1 MTSAFLGIIG
11 RTADITLVAFLLMQ
25 LALAFRVSQTVLLH
39 LYHRRTGLERERIAL
54 TRPLPTDD
62 KLPAVLVQIPTFNEG
77 PLVQRV
83 LDAVV
88 ALDWPRDR
96 LQIQLLDDS
105 TDASAEIA
113 RATVADLH
121 LRGYSVNLI
130 QRTHRAGF
138 KAGAL
143 KAGLA
148 CTREPFVAVFDADY
162 VPQPNF
168 LRLCLRPLLDD
179 PHLAFVQA
187 RCDFLNAR
195 ENRVTH
201 AQQVILE
208 SHFAV
213 EQPTRCW
220 AGQFLPFNGTG
231 GVWRRAAIE
240 AAGGWQADTLTE
252 DLDLSYRA
260 QMRGWRALYLVCVA
274 VPGELP
280 ESLASWG
287 VQQCRWNKGFAQ
299 TTRKLLPTIW
309 RSNLPWRRK
318 FDAAL
323 HLGGCAFGPLVL
335 ATGILCWIDILLGT
349 FSYSL
354 VLPLAALG
362 LLQGL
367 TGALAM
373 ALLSTHLLRQT
384 GVGSQTRSFMT
395 TCALTF
401 YTIMMHHYAA
411 ALSAR
416 SVLDGIRGR
425 ASAFVRTPKRD
436 RLPGE
441 SGDAAGPS
449 LRAK

>member
-1 MTSAFLGIIG
+1 MTSTFLGIIG
-11 RTADITLVAFLLMQ
+11 RTADITLVGFLLMQ

-39 LYHRRTGLERERIAL
+39 LYHRRTALERERIAL
-54 TRPLPTDD
+54 TRPLPADD
-62 KLPAVLVQIPTFNEG
+62 ELPAVLVQIPTFNEG
-77 PLVQRV
+77 RLVRRV

-88 ALDWPRDR
+88 SLDWPRDR

-113 RATVADLH
+113 RATIAEFR
-121 LRGYSVNLI
+121 LRGHDVNLI
-130 QRTHRAGF
+130 QRTHRGGF

-143 KAGLA
+143 RAGLA
-148 CTREPFVAVFDADY
+148 CSREPFVAVFDADY
-162 VPQPNF
+162 VPSPNF

-260 QMRGWRALYLVCVA
+260 QMRGWRALYLVSVA

-280 ESLASWG
+280 DSLASWG
-287 VQQCRWNKGFAQ
+287 IQQCRWNKGFAQ

-309 RSNLPWRRK
+309 RSHLPWRRK
-318 FDAAL
+318 LDAAL

-335 ATGILCWIDILLGT
+335 ATGILWWIDLLLGT

-362 LLQGL
+362 LLQGV

-373 ALLSTHLLRQT
+373 ALLSSDLLRRP
-384 GVGSQTRSFMT
+384 GVGSPTRSFMT
-395 TCALTF
+395 TCRLTF

-436 RLPGE
+436 RL
-441 SGDAAGPS
+441 AG
-449 LRAK
+449 